1 MSLFLSLILAAFVGV
16 LLAWVVGRFT
26 GPRIK
31 SPRPGQT
38 SYIAGLKALVS
49 GDASMATRHLREAVE
64 QDSSN
69 VDAYVRLGDL
79 FRENGQAEKA
89 VQVHQSLTVR
99 PGLPLALQTAVL
111 ESLARDFLMLKKD
124 HKALPVLEDLV
135 SLNSK
140 SRFGLEALA
149 KLYEVDKRYSEAAKL
164 QTRLFEL
171 EETHDKVNLALRY
184 AYLGRIA
191 LSAGDLTSARELLEQ
206 TLSQDPNSIPG
217 NLYSGDLH
225 YASGAAEKA
234 ISCWR
239 KVMETNEQWAW
250 LTFER
255 LEAAYF
261 EQGSYESI
269 TPVYQEFLAK
279 HPKQVKAHVALAK
292 IKLKKGQTEEALEE
306 ARLAL
311 EEVPGMPAARAIQIQ
326 GLARSGG
333 SEIALSDALALL
345 DELIE
350 KERRFKCCRCNRVSG
365 DLEWRCAQCNAY
377 GTMTVLPCA
386 PSS

>member
-1 MSLFLSLILAAFVGV
+1 
-16 LLAWVVGRFT
+16 
-26 GPRIK
+26 
-31 SPRPGQT
+31 
-38 SYIAGLKALVS
+38 
-49 GDASMATRHLREAVE
+49 
-64 QDSSN
+64 
-69 VDAYVRLGDL
+69 
-79 FRENGQAEKA
+79 
-89 VQVHQSLTVR
+89 
-99 PGLPLALQTAVL
+99 
-111 ESLARDFLMLKKD
+111 
-124 HKALPVLEDLV
+124 
-135 SLNSK
+135 
-140 SRFGLEALA
+140 
-149 KLYEVDKRYSEAAKL
+149 
-164 QTRLFEL
+164 
-171 EETHDKVNLALRY
+171 
-184 AYLGRIA
+184 
-191 LSAGDLTSARELLEQ
+191 
-206 TLSQDPNSIPG
+206 
-217 NLYSGDLH
+217 
-225 YASGAAEKA
+225 
-234 ISCWR
+234 
-239 KVMETNEQWAW
+239 METNEEWAW

-279 HPKQVKAHVALAK
+279 YPKQVKAHVALAK

-333 SEIALSDALALL
+333 SEIALSDSLALL

>member
-1 MSLFLSLILAAFVGV
+1 MSLFLSLALAAFLGV

-31 SPRPGQT
+31 PPSPGQT

-49 GDASMATRHLREAVE
+49 GDAPMATKHLREAVE

-89 VQVHQSLTVR
+89 VQVHQNLTVR
-99 PGLPLALQTAVL
+99 PNLPLALQTAAL
-111 ESLARDFLMLKKD
+111 ESLARDFLMLKKE

-149 KLYEVDKRYSEAAKL
+149 KLYEADKRYSEAAKL
-164 QTRLFEL
+164 QARLFEL
-171 EETHDKVNLALRY
+171 EGTHDKVNLALRY

-191 LSAGDLTSARELLEQ
+191 LSAGDLTSARELLDQ
-206 TLSQDPNSIPG
+206 ALSQNPNSVPG
-217 NLYSGDLH
+217 NLYLGDLH

-239 KVMETNEQWAW
+239 KVMETNEEWAW

-255 LEAAYF
+255 LETAYF

-333 SEIALSDALALL
+333 SEIALSDSLALL

-350 KERRFKCCRCNRVSG
+350 KEQRFKCYRCSRVSV